1 MDTQVMERKP
11 CEGAPNLS
19 LDLNPAQHLKKGVSN
34 PNLKTGS
41 SSRRPMSAQFAKG
54 HHVVQKDYYRH
65 MKSDKLVR
73 KHEEVKKAKQMG
85 RAPNKTLL
93 ETKNMKYKQIGEV
106 ISEQYAR
113 SQIPEGRLY
122 MIDKVVRM
130 RGQHGRF
137 GIDHSEL
144 LNYELEQTNKTRD
157 DYMNLL
163 VYKSEAQTT

>member
-1 MDTQVMERKP
+1 M
-11 CEGAPNLS
+11 
-19 LDLNPAQHLKKGVSN
+19 
-34 PNLKTGS
+34 
-41 SSRRPMSAQFAKG
+41 
-54 HHVVQKDYYRH
+54 QKDYYRH
-65 MKSDKLVR
+65 MKSDKLVK
-73 KHEEVKKAKQMG
+73 KHTDAKIAKEMG

-93 ETKNMKYKQIGEV
+93 ETKNTKYKQIGEV

-113 SQIPEGRLY
+113 SQIPDARLY

-163 VYKSEAQTT
+163 VYKADASNT

>member
-1 MDTQVMERKP
+1 MFT
-11 CEGAPNLS
+11 
-19 LDLNPAQHLKKGVSN
+19 
-34 PNLKTGS
+34 
-41 SSRRPMSAQFAKG
+41 KG
-54 HHVVQKDYYRH
+54 HHVVHKDYYRH
-65 MKSDKLVR
+65 MKSDKIVK
-73 KHEEVKKAKQMG
+73 KHEEAKKAKEMG

-93 ETKNMKYKQIGEV
+93 ETKNTKYKQIGEV

-163 VYKSEAQTT
+163 VYKSEAQTTQARDFSNIAPAGATVSNVLYNRLEPDDRERFSDYSERSIAAKNKS

>member
-1 MDTQVMERKP
+1 
-11 CEGAPNLS
+11 
-19 LDLNPAQHLKKGVSN
+19 
-34 PNLKTGS
+34 
-41 SSRRPMSAQFAKG
+41 
-54 HHVVQKDYYRH
+54 
-65 MKSDKLVR
+65 
-73 KHEEVKKAKQMG
+73 MG

-93 ETKNMKYKQIGEV
+93 DVKGSKYKQIGEV

-113 SQIPEGRLY
+113 SQIPEARLY

-144 LNYELEQTNKTRD
+144 INYELEQTNKPRD

-163 VYKSEAQTT
+163 VYKGEAGSTAARDFSNIAPADSTVSQVLYNRLTVRDDEMYSNYSERELMGLNKEAAEGSAMGR

>member
-1 MDTQVMERKP
+1 MDLYKAECRTCV
-11 CEGAPNLS
+11 GAPNLS
-19 LDLNPAQHLKKGVSN
+19 LDLNPAQHLTQKASN
-34 PNLKTGS
+34 LTGA
-41 SSRRPMSAQFAKG
+41 SSRRPQSANFTKG

-65 MKSDKLVR
+65 MKSDKLVK
-73 KHEEVKKAKQMG
+73 KHTDAKKAKEMG

-93 ETKNMKYKQIGEV
+93 ETKNTKYKQIGEV

-113 SQIPEGRLY
+113 SQIPDARLY

-157 DYMNLL
+157 EYMNLL
-163 VYKSEAQTT
+163 VYKADASNT